1 MAGGDKQDL
10 ILLLLI
16 AGLLLPGACEYV
28 DSSVAEAVGGL
39 LTLIGTPLKV
49 TAFVGCWNEGQK
61 IVFARMGLCSGRHF
75 LRYVQPKGESPDVQA
90 MDNRR
95 IAVLDDDV
103 DNHQTMVVVDLRCNG
118 SDRLL
123 ANAGQRLYLN
133 YRWLLMDS
141 TLNTVPVAID
151 HYLAALKELP
161 VLVSS
166 ELFVMLK
173 EHDNSIRFVQVYRI
187 SRHAELLTENY
198 ALWNRSATG
207 ADGGQMIDL
216 RTQKVTSV
224 RRKHLDG
231 HSLRA
236 SMVITNPD
244 TMNHLTDYKDKHIDT
259 ITKVNYILTNYLA
272 SYLGAGVNYTRVAT
286 WGYYNTTTG
295 MWDGM
300 IGELVHDVADLGAS
314 PLFFTTDR
322 IAVIEYLAMTSET
335 RSKFIFRSPKLSY
348 TENVFVLPFDNV
360 RSVCFDPLIRG
371 LMLCFRLQNVWM
383 CVIAVIVISSVL
395 LLVTLWVE
403 WRIANDE
410 PEAQSANDAATMD
423 ANLRDTLLMMYGAS
437 CQQGSAVLPRS
448 CSARTITMLTFTVL
462 MFLYASYSANIV
474 ALLQSPSTKIQT
486 LEDLLAS
493 RLKFGV
499 HDTVFNRHYFT
510 HATEPT
516 RKALYEQKIRR
527 PYGPDAFIALEQ
539 GVDRIRHGLYAFHV
553 EQGVG
558 YKVISETYQE
568 DEKCGL
574 QEIQYLQ
581 VIDPYYAIQKNS
593 SYKEMVK
600 IGLFRLNEHGIQYRE
615 NAKLYTKKPT
625 CSGGGGKFVPVSLVD
640 VEPAVWIIL
649 WGSGLATGFFLTEC
663 FYCRCVRGK
672 IRQMV
677 RARLQKQ

>member
-1 MAGGDKQDL
+1 MAGRDKRDL
-10 ILLLLI
+10 ILLLMI
-16 AGLLLPGACEYV
+16 TCLLLSGHSLAGEYV
-28 DSSVAEAVGGL
+28 DSSVGEAVGGL
-39 LTLIGTPLKV
+39 FALVGSPLKV
-49 TAFVGCWNEGQK
+49 MAFVGCWSEGMHTESSIGGNVFLLTLYDFPHVGQK
-61 IVFARMGLCSGRHF
+61 FVFARNGRH
-75 LRYVQPKGESPDVQA
+75 LLQYVKPDVKALDHWNA
-90 MDNRR
+90 M
-95 IAVLDDDV
+95 LDEDV
-103 DNHQTMVVVDLRCNG
+103 NNHQTMVMVDLRCNG

-123 ANAGQRLYLN
+123 ATAKQRLYLN
-133 YRWLLMDS
+133 FRWLLMDS
-141 TLNTVPVAID
+141 SEGDVPHSIE
-151 HYLAALKELP
+151 HYLEVLKELP

-173 EHDNSIRFVQVYRI
+173 EEDNSIRFAQE
-187 SRHAELLTENY
+187 HF
-198 ALWNRSATG
+198 ALWKRSTS
-207 ADGGQMIDL
+207 GGQMIDL
-216 RTQKVTSV
+216 RTHKVTSV
-224 RRKHLDG
+224 RRKNLHG
-231 HSLRA
+231 HPLRA
-236 SMVITNPD
+236 SMVVTDPD

-272 SYLGAGVNYTRVAT
+272 WYLGAEVNYTRVTT

-348 TENVFVLPFDNV
+348 TENVFVLPFDNK
-360 RSVCFDPLIRG
+360 
-371 LMLCFRLQNVWM
+371 VWI
-383 CVIAVIVISSVL
+383 CVIAVIVTSSVL

-403 WRIANDE
+403 WRIAHDA
-410 PEAQSANDAATMD
+410 PEERPVSDASTMSAS
-423 ANLRDTLLMMYGAS
+423 LRDTLLMMYGAS
-437 CQQGSAVLPRS
+437 CQQGSSVLPRS

-539 GVDRIRHGLYAFHV
+539 GIDRIRHGLYAFHV

-615 NAKLYTKKPT
+615 NAKLYTKKPS

-649 WGSGLATGFFLTEC
+649 WGSGLASGFFLTERIY
-663 FYCRCVRGK
+663 FRWVRGK
-672 IRQMV
+672 IRRMI
-677 RARLQKQ
+677 RARLE

>member
-1 MAGGDKQDL
+1 MGGRDKQDL
-10 ILLLLI
+10 ILPLMIASLLLSGHS
-16 AGLLLPGACEYV
+16 AAAAV
-28 DSSVAEAVGGL
+28 DASMVGAVGAL
-39 LTLIGTPLKV
+39 LKLIGTPLKV
-49 TAFVGCWNEGQK
+49 TAFVECWNEGEK
-61 IVFARMGLCSGRHF
+61 LMFARIGLSGGRHLMQF
-75 LRYVQPKGESPDVQA
+75 VEPRRASPDARTDVKD
-90 MDNRR
+90 MDNYRN
-95 IAVLDDDV
+95 ATLDEDAES
-103 DNHQTMVVVDLRCNG
+103 HQTLVVVDLRCNG
-118 SDRLL
+118 SERLL
-123 ANAGQRLYLN
+123 AEAGQRLYLN

-141 TLNTVPVAID
+141 SEGGAPLGIE
-151 HYLAALKELP
+151 HYLAVLQDLP
-161 VLVSS
+161 ALVSS
-166 ELFVMLK
+166 EIFVML
-173 EHDNSIRFVQVYRI
+173 EEDGQSIRFMQ
-187 SRHAELLTENY
+187 
-198 ALWNRSATG
+198 
-207 ADGGQMIDL
+207 
-216 RTQKVTSV
+216 
-224 RRKHLDG
+224 
-231 HSLRA
+231 
-236 SMVITNPD
+236 
-244 TMNHLTDYKDKHIDT
+244 DKHIDT
-259 ITKVNYILTNYLA
+259 ITKVNYILTNCLVA
-272 SYLGAGVNYTRVAT
+272 YLGAEVNYTRVTT

-300 IGELVHDVADLGAS
+300 IGELVHNTADLGAS

-322 IAVIEYLAMTSET
+322 IAVIEYLAMTSKT

-348 TENVFVLPFDNV
+348 TENVFVLPFD
-360 RSVCFDPLIRG
+360 DK
-371 LMLCFRLQNVWM
+371 VWI
-383 CVIAVIVISSVL
+383 CVIAVIIVSSVL
-395 LLVTLWVE
+395 LLVTLWAE
-403 WRIANDE
+403 WRIANGDLE
-410 PEAQSANDAATMD
+410 MPPAPPDSSTMAAS
-423 ANLRDTLLMMYGAS
+423 LRDTLLMMYGAS

-486 LEDLLAS
+486 LEDLLGS

-516 RKALYEQKIRR
+516 RRALYEQKIRR

-539 GVDRIRHGLYAFHV
+539 GIDRIRHGLYAFHV

-615 NAKLYTKKPT
+615 NDKLYTKKPT

-649 WGSGLATGFFLTEC
+649 WGSGLASAFFLTERLY
-663 FYCRCVRGK
+663 FHFLRRKVR
-672 IRQMV
+672 QLV
-677 RARLQKQ
+677 RRWQHT